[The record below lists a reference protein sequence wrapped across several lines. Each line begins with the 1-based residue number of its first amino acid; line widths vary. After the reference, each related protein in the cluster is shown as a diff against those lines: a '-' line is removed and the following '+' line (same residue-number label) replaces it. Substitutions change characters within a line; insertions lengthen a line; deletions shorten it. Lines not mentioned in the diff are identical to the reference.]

1 MFRYSN
7 WRLALVYAVIFIA
20 TIVAISLYIR
30 ITGCA
35 ITQSCVQSGTLIILA
50 GGLTLILGIT
60 LWVTARR
67 GSELRKLTDM
77 ARRMAE
83 GEFDA
88 RILPRSVGEEADLT
102 RAINDMADRLRNEV
116 RLFAEKNKQFSI
128 VFENMADGVLITD
141 ALGRVLLINPAA
153 ARMLNF
159 DRDKAF
165 GRSFAEVVRH
175 HQLIELWQ
183 LCRTE
188 GHEAVAAIEID
199 RNLFL
204 QAFVTPFE
212 EHGTKGFLV
221 ILQDLTQVRF
231 LQMVRRDFISN
242 LSHELRTPLASI
254 RAIVETLQDGALE
267 EKELA
272 NRFLDRA
279 DGELNTM
286 TQMVDELLELSRIES
301 GEVPLQMLDTD
312 VRELVKVPLERIQ
325 QQADRNN
332 ITIVTDIGHDLPLVM
347 ADKERMHRVVSNL
360 LHNALKFSYAGGTI
374 RIAAYVDGD
383 KATEVT
389 VLIQDSGA
397 GIADE
402 DIDRIFERFYKS
414 DRART
419 RSQGGTGLGLAIAKH
434 LIEAHGGQ
442 IWVNSKMGKGS
453 TFFFTIPTVSAA
465 VN

>member
-1 MFRYSN
+1 
-7 WRLALVYAVIFIA
+7 
-20 TIVAISLYIR
+20 
-30 ITGCA
+30 
-35 ITQSCVQSGTLIILA
+35 
-50 GGLTLILGIT
+50 
-60 LWVTARR
+60 
-67 GSELRKLTDM
+67 
-77 ARRMAE
+77 
-83 GEFDA
+83 
-88 RILPRSVGEEADLT
+88 
-102 RAINDMADRLRNEV
+102 
-116 RLFAEKNKQFSI
+116 
-128 VFENMADGVLITD
+128 
-141 ALGRVLLINPAA
+141 
-153 ARMLNF
+153 
-159 DRDKAF
+159 
-165 GRSFAEVVRH
+165 
-175 HQLIELWQ
+175 
-183 LCRTE
+183 
-188 GHEAVAAIEID
+188 
-199 RNLFL
+199 
-204 QAFVTPFE
+204 
-212 EHGTKGFLV
+212 
-221 ILQDLTQVRF
+221 
-231 LQMVRRDFISN
+231 
-242 LSHELRTPLASI
+242 
-254 RAIVETLQDGALE
+254 
-267 EKELA
+267 
-272 NRFLDRA
+272 
-279 DGELNTM
+279 M

-389 VLIQDSGA
+389 VLVQDSGA